1 VVGGDVVGL
10 DFEPAA
16 DGGGFDDSDPLG
28 VAGCGGDFDPW
39 SGLGGEIDFAG
50 RLTSPPLRGGSR
62 SLAGAERVGRVG
74 RVGPLRG
81 RGRGGGRGRG
91 LGGGLGPAE
100 GGPRAGRR
108 GAWRWVRSMASGGG
122 AGACRD
128 EAAAM

>member
-81 RGRGGGRGRG
+81 RGRGGGGRTRP
-91 LGGGLGPAE
+91 GGGRAARGPARRVAVGE
-100 GGPRAGRR
+100 INGERRRR
-108 GAWRWVRSMASGGG
+108 GGMP
-122 AGACRD
+122 
-128 EAAAM
+128 